1 MNAHR
6 PVDRTRSFR
15 QPPRGSLALA
25 AALAGGL
32 CLPLV
37 CWPGAAA
44 AEPGAVRIARIQ
56 GDTRISP
63 LVGERVTGVTGV
75 VTGVRAF
82 GSRGFWVQ
90 DPVGD
95 GDPATSEGIFVY
107 TGDAV
112 PEVAVGDA
120 VEVEGTVE
128 EYYPGGVDGG
138 GQSLTQLTD
147 PGVTVVSSGHELPEP
162 VELTGDTLPRRYA
175 PTGDP
180 ENGGSVEGLPLRE
193 DEFALDRYES
203 LEGMVVSVADAP
215 VVGPSTEYGELWV
228 TLRPGENPTPRGGT
242 RYSSYAAHNP
252 GRLKV
257 ESLIPFA
264 ERPFPEA
271 NVGDRLTGTTTGPLD
286 YDSFGGYTLAAREL
300 GEVADGGLARE
311 RTRPQRPG
319 ELAVAAYNVENL
331 NPEDPPEKFERL
343 AGAVVENLASP
354 DVLAVEEIQ
363 DDSGPADDG
372 TVTAGE
378 TLRLFTEAVV
388 AAGGPRYEWRGIDPV
403 DGADGGQPGGNIRN
417 VLLFNPE
424 RVSFVDRPGG
434 DAERATEVVGRRGEA
449 TLSHSPGRVAPTD
462 EAWNDSRKPLVG
474 EFRFRGRTV
483 LVVANHFASKGGDQP
498 THGRF
503 QPPNRSSEEQR
514 LAQARAVRDFVRE
527 TREAD
532 GVRRP
537 ANVVVLG
544 DLNDFEFSATAEAL
558 TGEGL
563 LENALDSL
571 PARERYT
578 YVFDGQ
584 SQVLDQTLVSPA
596 IRRYELDVVHINA
609 EFADQASDHDPQVLR
624 FRP

>member
-1 MNAHR
+1 MESTR
-6 PVDRTRSFR
+6 PADRDRPFR
-15 QPPRGSLALA
+15 QPPRGAVVLA
-25 AALAGGL
+25 AAVAGGL
-32 CLPLV
+32 CVPLLA
-37 CWPGAAA
+37 WPSSAAGSDGVRV
-44 AEPGAVRIARIQ
+44 AEIQ
-56 GDTRISP
+56 GDTRLSP
-63 LVGERVTGVTGV
+63 LVGERVAGVGGV

-82 GSRGFWVQ
+82 GSRGFWLQ

-95 GDPATSEGIFVY
+95 GNPATSEGLFVY
-107 TGDAV
+107 TGEV
-112 PEVAVGDA
+112 PTVALGDA
-120 VEVEGTVE
+120 VEVAGTVG
-128 EYYPGGVDGG
+128 EYYPGGSERG
-138 GQSLTQLTD
+138 GQSVTQLTD
-147 PGVTVVSSGHELPEP
+147 PEVTVVSSGNELPAP
-162 VELTGDTLPRRYA
+162 VELTGDALPRRYA
-175 PTGDP
+175 PTG
-180 ENGGSVEGLPLRE
+180 EEAAGGSIEGLPLNPRRQV
-193 DEFALDRYES
+193 LDRYES
-203 LEGMVVSVADAP
+203 LEGMAVSVADAP

-228 TLRPGENPTPRGGT
+228 TLRPQDHPTPRGGT
-242 RYSSYAAHNP
+242 RYASYEAHNP

-271 NVGDRLTGTTTGPLD
+271 NVGDLLGGRTTGPLD
-286 YDSFGGYTLAAREL
+286 YDEFGGYTLAAREL
-300 GEVADGGLARE
+300 GEVVDGGLERE
-311 RTRPQRPG
+311 STRPQRRG

-331 NPEDPPEKFERL
+331 NPGDPAEKFERL
-343 AGAVVENLASP
+343 ATAVVENLAAP
-354 DVLAVEEIQ
+354 DILAVEEIQ
-363 DDSGPADDG
+363 DDSGPTDDG
-372 TVTAGE
+372 TVSAEE

-388 AAGGPRYEWRGIDPV
+388 AAGGPAYEWRGIDPV
-403 DGADGGQPGGNIRN
+403 DGADGGQPGGNIRT

-434 DAERATEVVGRRGEA
+434 DATTATEVVARRGEA
-449 TLSHSPGRVAPTD
+449 TVSHSPGRIAPD
-462 EAWNDSRKPLVG
+462 DAAWTDSRKPLVG
-474 EFRFRGRTV
+474 EFRFRGETV

-514 LAQARAVRDFVRE
+514 VAQARAVADFVRE
-527 TREAD
+527 TRDAR

-544 DLNDFEFSATAEAL
+544 DLNDFTFSATAGAL
-558 TGEGL
+558 TADGL
-563 LENALDSL
+563 LTNALNSL

-596 IRRYELDVVHINA
+596 IRRYELDIVHINA